1 MNKSLQKVID
11 KTKPAMAQEAALKA
25 LANSEMKEV
34 LEEVDCN
41 SSLDNTKDVTA
52 DFLAPMT
59 RSEEDL
65 DECPLFV
72 YKGLIRKLESISGKE
87 TVEIGV
93 LAGKEG
99 RVLDVITASSVG
111 SVMTN
116 PFVIERWQKQD
127 YKALGVV
134 VWTESEPDA
143 HKDLIEA
150 SGLEH
155 PLLLMTFP
163 LKPDRRAWLTQW
175 NDGDISFKPVAL
187 CSQSNN
193 RKKNDIYAVLPASRV
208 GTSFEDQARVCT
220 VLYSFHIAQATSA
233 VHIEYE
239 PSNVHTCSMLFSQEM
254 YTNSEQAHC
263 AVSEAVY
270 KHIQQAAQE
279 RKKDRGPS
287 RQYRIYSAP
296 PDGLCCYH
304 SILAG
309 LRFEEWSEVAR
320 APDGFAV
327 NARVVEK
334 ESTNAKQLRQL
345 ALDSTDKRDQLMVEM
360 SKSAQDRLTVD
371 VLELTWLGK
380 TLNLAIRCTIEA
392 KAGWVKLNRILTAL
406 KTKQFCYNTILQE
419 QRLTSTAQSHRAYS
433 RVEYSTVGYCT
444 VQSCNFILL

>member
-163 LKPDRRAWLTQW
+163 LKTGSEGLVD
-175 NDGDISFKPVAL
+175 
-187 CSQSNN
+187 
-193 RKKNDIYAVLPASRV
+193 
-208 GTSFEDQARVCT
+208 
-220 VLYSFHIAQATSA
+220 
-233 VHIEYE
+233 
-239 PSNVHTCSMLFSQEM
+239 SME
-254 YTNSEQAHC
+254 
-263 AVSEAVY
+263 
-270 KHIQQAAQE
+270 
-279 RKKDRGPS
+279 
-287 RQYRIYSAP
+287 
-296 PDGLCCYH
+296 
-304 SILAG
+304 
-309 LRFEEWSEVAR
+309 
-320 APDGFAV
+320 
-327 NARVVEK
+327 
-334 ESTNAKQLRQL
+334 
-345 ALDSTDKRDQLMVEM
+345 
-360 SKSAQDRLTVD
+360 
-371 VLELTWLGK
+371 
-380 TLNLAIRCTIEA
+380 
-392 KAGWVKLNRILTAL
+392 
-406 KTKQFCYNTILQE
+406 
-419 QRLTSTAQSHRAYS
+419 
-433 RVEYSTVGYCT
+433 
-444 VQSCNFILL
+444 